1 MRSQLRTAA
10 IGILLMAFLLPLFG
24 GTTTTVVYAEDTSF
38 PTGFRLP
45 FTTAGDTTN
54 FPFGYARVS
63 QGPRCGTYPAE
74 AQSHYTGWHGL
85 GELNTEAIDF
95 SMPTGTPVVAPAD
108 GLAYSNV
115 SGEGSK
121 NVQIIHTGTP
131 YKSQF
136 SHLSSFAFTQDAAP
150 VQVTK
155 GQVVG
160 YSGWSGLTGPEKAH
174 LHFAVLTDYSAAQ
187 GNVLP
192 LGGKSVPI
200 WGMWG
205 IEWDASNQNTGYP
218 QVSTTR
224 CNTIPNYAATV
235 TFPPKPCGSHW
246 IGETAANEQKFQEAY
261 YTFNRARGW
270 GNSIGCSQNATHNA
284 GETDNGVNYTLRL
297 QDFVKDND
305 WNVIIH
311 DQVDNAAQAFVLV
324 GNIRDEYFA
333 VNNWW
338 KTLGAPVSDEH
349 GTTTSTYGTSG
360 VVQDF
365 ESGQIY
371 SSSNKGTFASYGRVW
386 LFYYNY
392 QNGSR
397 TGSSLGFPIAP
408 VSFAPGVAYQRF
420 EGGTVIC
427 GDGQDCIALAN
438 QFCNTGQTASMP
450 SGLTFAAVFDRV
462 TGISVAHAQSGCD
475 PNTNPDTIPP
485 SLGVTQLPGTAVN
498 SFKPRVQVT
507 DNASSISWVQ
517 FHYKVPGGNFTAVNM
532 SLVNGMWETSLN
544 TLGYNN
550 GQVIEYLFWA
560 QDSAGNAAQISGLYQ
575 TTVQNDQAIPTLSVI
590 DLPPAVDNTLAVNVL
605 VEDANPVSW
614 VTMHVR
620 PQGGSFTQ
628 VPMTYTGGSWVA
640 TYNTSSYNTGQVI
653 EYLFWAQ
660 DEPGNAGQI
669 SGLYQTTIQD
679 FSLGRGMVSL
689 TFDDGFESAYTEAR
703 PVLSQY
709 NFPGVAYVTTGWTG
723 TTGFMTWSQIQALQN
738 TYGWEIGAHSVTH
751 PELPT
756 LSEAAMTDEV
766 ANSKQALTDHSLN
779 VTTFATPF
787 GAYNSPTVREIAK
800 RYEAHR
806 GFWDRDNLNVFPH
819 DRYWLQVK
827 SIERDTSLQQVY
839 NWIDRATVRGE
850 WLVLVFH
857 IIADEPDPEEPY
869 ATSTAD
875 LTAIAQYLNQKQ
887 VPVKT
892 VHQVLDE
899 VETKQVNLFPNN
911 QFQSG
916 IAGGWTTSQPSLV
929 TSDSGTHGAYP
940 QAQHSIKFVGGA
952 QAAHLFAPQLPVD
965 SALTYVFKAF
975 ANTEALTAGEFGF
988 YVDEYDASGNWI
1000 SGQWKGAASLNR
1012 VREYNFT
1019 YVPSSSS
1026 VKKASWQFYLTA
1038 NATGTVYVD
1047 GVHLSVKDNAL
1058 LNSSFEQLENGWVLN
1073 WTGDT
1078 NYLVVNTQGQ
1088 GSNGT
1093 NSVVFPANPPSN
1105 KFLFSGQL
1113 PVDPSQTYY
1122 WRSYVKSSTAG
1133 SEFGFYIDEY
1143 DSGGNWISGQWKGNI
1158 TTAFDGWKQFS
1169 YTPSSGS
1176 VAKVG
1181 LQYYLLAASAQ
1192 QITLDQVSFSTQGD
1206 LEPPTASVVN
1216 PPSTVDEVFELRV
1229 DADDNY
1235 AGVAYVEVV
1244 FYLDGEYYD
1253 DMYLTYNT
1261 TSGLWEVD
1269 YPTDYIDDGAV
1280 LEYDLWIADNF
1291 GNELNLNDETTIQ
1304 H

>member
-1 MRSQLRTAA
+1 MKRLNYRGKSRFVLLLTLAVGLLVLLSLKTQEQIAYAA
-10 IGILLMAFLLPLFG
+10 P
-24 GTTTTVVYAEDTSF
+24 S
-38 PTGFRLP
+38 GFRLP
-45 FTTAGDTTN
+45 FVGSRPLNTGPGCASHTGDLN
-54 FPFGYARVS
+54 GQALDFGMQIGTPIYASEHGVARYLYESKGGHTVII
-63 QGPRCGTYPAE
+63 
-74 AQSHYTGWHGL
+74 SHDNGFESRYVHLNGVPDYWTKNGIGAKWTVRKGEHIAYSGNS
-85 GELNTEAIDF
+85 GELT
-95 SMPTGTPVVAPAD
+95 D
-108 GLAYSNV
+108 G
-115 SGEGSK
+115 
-121 NVQIIHTGTP
+121 P
-131 YKSQF
+131 
-136 SHLSSFAFTQDAAP
+136 
-150 VQVTK
+150 
-155 GQVVG
+155 
-160 YSGWSGLTGPEKAH
+160 H
-174 LHFAVLTDYSAAQ
+174 LHFSIHQWV
-187 GNVLP
+187 
-192 LGGKSVPI
+192 
-200 WGMWG
+200 
-205 IEWDASNQNTGYP
+205 
-218 QVSTTR
+218 
-224 CNTIPNYAATV
+224 
-235 TFPPKPCGSHW
+235 
-246 IGETAANEQKFQEAY
+246 
-261 YTFNRARGW
+261 
-270 GNSIGCSQNATHNA
+270 GNSKNQVNITDLPGITWATSCTGTGVGPAAPIPTPNACGQYWVGEGADATWENEFIEAFVAFNNAHGGGNAIGCTQNATHWA
-284 GETDNGVNYTLRL
+284 GEEDYNNNDYRLVL
-297 QDFVKDND
+297 QDFVKDGD
-305 WNVIIH
+305 WNVIIG
-311 DQVDNAAQAFVLV
+311 DQLDNASNAYVLV
-324 GNIRDEYFA
+324 GGIRDVYFA

-338 KTLGAPVSDEH
+338 MTLGSPTSNESAAGQSPQ
-349 GTTTSTYGTSG
+349 GTNG
-360 VVQDF
+360 VYQNF

-371 SSSNKGTFASYGRVW
+371 SSPKGTFATYGYIVGHYNSYGSGGTW
-386 LFYYNY
+386 
-392 QNGSR
+392 SA
-397 TGSSLGFPIAP
+397 LGFPTST
-408 VSFAPGVAYQRF
+408 VYSFSGGTFQYF
-420 EGGTVIC
+420 EGGKIVCTGSGSC
-427 GDGQDCIALAN
+427 TATLGDTCSLAMS
-438 QFCNTGQTASMP
+438 GSGP
-450 SGLTFAAVFDRV
+450 SGITLASVFDSI
-462 TGISVAHAQSGCD
+462 TGVSIAHAQTSCD
-475 PNTNPDTIPP
+475 PNNDPDTLPP
-485 SLGVTQLPGTAVN
+485 HLGTTQLPGTAIN
-498 SFKPRVQVT
+498 SFKPRIQVL

-532 SLVNGMWETSLN
+532 SLVNGMWETTLN

-550 GQVIEYLFWA
+550 GQVLEYLFWA

-575 TTVQNDQAIPTLSVI
+575 VPVQNDQAIPTISAI
-590 DLPPAVDNTLAVNVL
+590 DLPSGVDNTLAVNML

-640 TYNTSSYNTGQVI
+640 TYSTSLYNTGQVI

-679 FSLGRGMVSL
+679 FSLGRGIVSL

-723 TTGFMTWSQIQALQN
+723 TTGYMTWSQIQALQN

-751 PELPT
+751 AELPT
-756 LSEAAMTDEV
+756 LSEAAMIDEV

-827 SIERDTSLQQVY
+827 SVERGIPLQQIY
-839 NWIDRATVRGE
+839 NWIDRATARGE

-857 IIADEPDPEEPY
+857 DIADEPDSEEQY
-869 ATSTAD
+869 VTSTSD
-875 LTAIAQYLNQKQ
+875 LAAIAQYLGQHQ

-892 VHQVLDE
+892 VQQVLDE
-899 VETKQVNLFPNN
+899 TDTKQVNLFPNN

-929 TSDSGTHGAYP
+929 MSDSGTHGAYP

-975 ANTEALTAGEFGF
+975 ANTEALTSGEFGF
-988 YVDEYDASGNWI
+988 YIDEYDASGNWI

-1058 LNSSFEQLENGWVLN
+1058 LNSSFEELENGWLLN

-1105 KFLFSGQL
+1105 KFLFSELL

-1122 WRSYVKSSTAG
+1122 WRTYVKSSTAG

-1253 DMYLTYNT
+1253 DMYLTYNA

>member
-1 MRSQLRTAA
+1 M
-10 IGILLMAFLLPLFG
+10 
-24 GTTTTVVYAEDTSF
+24 
-38 PTGFRLP
+38 
-45 FTTAGDTTN
+45 
-54 FPFGYARVS
+54 
-63 QGPRCGTYPAE
+63 
-74 AQSHYTGWHGL
+74 
-85 GELNTEAIDF
+85 
-95 SMPTGTPVVAPAD
+95 
-108 GLAYSNV
+108 
-115 SGEGSK
+115 
-121 NVQIIHTGTP
+121 
-131 YKSQF
+131 
-136 SHLSSFAFTQDAAP
+136 
-150 VQVTK
+150 
-155 GQVVG
+155 
-160 YSGWSGLTGPEKAH
+160 
-174 LHFAVLTDYSAAQ
+174 
-187 GNVLP
+187 
-192 LGGKSVPI
+192 
-200 WGMWG
+200 
-205 IEWDASNQNTGYP
+205 
-218 QVSTTR
+218 
-224 CNTIPNYAATV
+224 
-235 TFPPKPCGSHW
+235 
-246 IGETAANEQKFQEAY
+246 
-261 YTFNRARGW
+261 
-270 GNSIGCSQNATHNA
+270 
-284 GETDNGVNYTLRL
+284 
-297 QDFVKDND
+297 
-305 WNVIIH
+305 
-311 DQVDNAAQAFVLV
+311 
-324 GNIRDEYFA
+324 
-333 VNNWW
+333 
-338 KTLGAPVSDEH
+338 
-349 GTTTSTYGTSG
+349 
-360 VVQDF
+360 
-365 ESGQIY
+365 
-371 SSSNKGTFASYGRVW
+371 
-386 LFYYNY
+386 
-392 QNGSR
+392 
-397 TGSSLGFPIAP
+397 
-408 VSFAPGVAYQRF
+408 
-420 EGGTVIC
+420 
-427 GDGQDCIALAN
+427 
-438 QFCNTGQTASMP
+438 
-450 SGLTFAAVFDRV
+450 
-462 TGISVAHAQSGCD
+462 
-475 PNTNPDTIPP
+475 
-485 SLGVTQLPGTAVN
+485 
-498 SFKPRVQVT
+498 T
-507 DNASSISWVQ
+507 DNASSINWVQ
-517 FHYKVPGGNFTAVNM
+517 FHYRLPGGGFTGVSM
-532 SLVNGMWETSLN
+532 SLVNGMWETTLN
-544 TLGYNN
+544 TLGYSN

-560 QDSAGNAAQISGLYQ
+560 QDSAGNAAQISGLYSA
-575 TTVQNDQAIPTLSVI
+575 TVQNDQAIPTISAI
-590 DLPPAVDNTLAVNVL
+590 DLPPGVDNTLAVNML

-628 VPMTYTGGSWVA
+628 VPMTNTGGGWVA

-723 TTGFMTWSQIQALQN
+723 TTGFMTWSQIQSLQN

-751 PELPT
+751 AELPT

-766 ANSKQALTDHSLN
+766 ANSKQALTDHSLS

-787 GAYNSPTVREIAK
+787 GSYNSPTVREIAK

-827 SIERDTSLQQVY
+827 SVERDTSLQQVY

-875 LTAIAQYLNQKQ
+875 LAAIAQYLNQKQ

-916 IAGGWTTSQPSLV
+916 ISGGWTTSQSSLV

-975 ANTEALTAGEFGF
+975 ANTEALTSGEFGF

-1019 YVPSSSS
+1019 YVPSSGS

-1038 NATGTVYVD
+1038 SATGTVYVD

-1105 KFLFSGQL
+1105 KFLFSEQL

-1122 WRSYVKSSTAG
+1122 WRTYVKSSTAG

-1253 DMYLTYNT
+1253 DMYLTYNA